1 MQKFRKLSGKLPGRV
16 RVERGSIR
24 ERLQN
29 TGDVPGMC
37 RVMTSATSA
46 EDRRRQR
53 KDSRNTVSVRS
64 CTLAPVINDSNW

>member
-46 EDRRRQR
+46 ED
-53 KDSRNTVSVRS
+53 KPTIGNDDDSVKTRG
-64 CTLAPVINDSNW
+64 TL

>member
-1 MQKFRKLSGKLPGRV
+1 MVNDRVQKFRKLSGKLPGRV

-24 ERLQN
+24 ERLHN

-46 EDRRRQR
+46 ED
-53 KDSRNTVSVRS
+53 KPTIGNDDDSVKTRG
-64 CTLAPVINDSNW
+64 TL

>member
-1 MQKFRKLSGKLPGRV
+1 MVKDRVQKFRKLTGRV

-46 EDRRRQR
+46 ED
-53 KDSRNTVSVRS
+53 KPTIGNDDDSVKTRGA
-64 CTLAPVINDSNW
+64 L

>member
-1 MQKFRKLSGKLPGRV
+1 MVKDRVQKFRKLSGKLPGRV
-16 RVERGSIR
+16 RVVERGRIR

-46 EDRRRQR
+46 ED
-53 KDSRNTVSVRS
+53 KPTIGNDDDSVKTRG
-64 CTLAPVINDSNW
+64 TL

>member
-1 MQKFRKLSGKLPGRV
+1 MVKDRVQKFRKLTGRV
-16 RVERGSIR
+16 RVERGSIW

-46 EDRRRQR
+46 ED
-53 KDSRNTVSVRS
+53 KPTIGNDDDSVKTRGA
-64 CTLAPVINDSNW
+64 L